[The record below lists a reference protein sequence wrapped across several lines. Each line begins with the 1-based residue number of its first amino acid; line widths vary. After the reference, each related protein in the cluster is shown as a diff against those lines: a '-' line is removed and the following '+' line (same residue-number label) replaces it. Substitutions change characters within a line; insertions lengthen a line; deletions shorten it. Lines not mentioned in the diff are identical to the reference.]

1 MDKMIYCLI
10 IYLVE
15 CFGWLT
21 QILEVRESDVE
32 EEQHLDEGNH
42 AQERGEE
49 EAHPADGLAADTP
62 SQLIVN
68 TTLPHL
74 YTMSSTCL
82 GMLNSILA
90 KHFTLGMSMARM
102 MRT

>member
-1 MDKMIYCLI
+1 MIYCLI

-32 EEQHLDEGNH
+32 EEQHLDECDH

-49 EAHPADGLAADTP
+49 EPHPADGLAADTP

-68 TTLPHL
+68 TSLSHL

-82 GMLNSILA
+82 GMLNSME
-90 KHFTLGMSMARM
+90 KG
-102 MRT
+102 

>member
-49 EAHPADGLAADTP
+49 EAHPADGLAADTRIREP
-62 SQLIVN
+62 S
-68 TTLPHL
+68 P
-74 YTMSSTCL
+74 
-82 GMLNSILA
+82 
-90 KHFTLGMSMARM
+90 
-102 MRT
+102 